1 MMTGAPELLCALLG
15 CLVLGVLFLLPTII
29 GVARQ
34 VEGLGTLIA
43 LNFAGGL
50 TLVGW
55 PAAMILATMMP
66 STRPPAQ
73 LAIPVIEPYRQGGP
87 HPDDELWL
95 IHMLYA
101 GTAGTPFTLSQ
112 LAGTPIA
119 SGLRSRLPPLA
130 LRPKADTPPI
140 DYPAH

>member
-34 VEGLGTLIA
+34 VEGLGTLVV

-50 TLVGW
+50 TFVGW
-55 PAAMILATMMP
+55 PAAMIFAAMMP

-73 LAIPVIEPYRQGGP
+73 LAIPMIEPYRHGGP

-101 GTAGTPFTLSQ
+101 GYGWDTIHA
-112 LAGTPIA
+112 LAARGYA
-119 SGLRSRLPPLA
+119 NRFW
-130 LRPKADTPPI
+130 PPI
-140 DYPAH
+140 KTPAARAAPEGRYGAR